1 MLLRRISEHVKARD
15 WFAVGIDFA
24 IVVIG
29 VYTAVAIES
38 WAADRAQAKRT
49 ALVIETLRQDM
60 QDEVAV
66 EARFIAEVD
75 AGLAAFAAARARR
88 DTPPPFHFRIAGSDT
103 PPPYIWQAA
112 LQSQLADLVHPDLLF
127 DLGFFYSERDGVGR
141 KFVRYSEF
149 VESEILPWLNSDPL
163 VFYTADG
170 SALRP
175 EYAANMDRLREWRGY
190 IETLRGWAICLD
202 ARFAARGEPGVSCRP
217 HFILESA
224 SGSQGET
231 EP

>member
-1 MLLRRISEHVKARD
+1 MLLRRISEHIKAQN
-15 WFAVGIDFA
+15 WFAVAIDFA

-38 WAADRAQAKRT
+38 WAADRAQVKRT
-49 ALVIETLRQDM
+49 ALVMETLRRDM

-66 EARFIAEVD
+66 VARFIAQID
-75 AGLAAFAAARARR
+75 AGLAAFAAARAEGKS
-88 DTPPPFHFRIAGSDT
+88 PPPFHFRIAGSDT

-149 VESEILPWLNSDPL
+149 VENEILPWLNGNSG

-170 SALRP
+170 ALKP
-175 EYAANMDRLREWRGY
+175 EYAANMDRLREWRSY
-190 IETLRGWAICLD
+190 IETTRGWAICLD
-202 ARFAARGEPGVSCRP
+202 ARFAAPGEPGLSCRP
-217 HFILESA
+217 HFLLDSA
-224 SGSQGET
+224 SA
-231 EP
+231 P